1 MPGAVGGSGESSE
14 QSRSLP
20 MGVYPLVGGQVTHT
34 GDFLVIIEL
43 VGEATASTSTMSSV
57 LLDFSILLLNYPT
70 KDTFF

>member
-14 QSRSLP
+14 QSQSLP
-20 MGVYPLVGGQVTHT
+20 IGVYPLVGGQVTHT

-43 VGEATASTSTMSSV
+43 VGEATASTMSSV

-70 KDTFF
+70 KDTFL